1 VSGSR
6 IELVS
11 KSALTRWLER
21 ANPAVFAGH
30 AIVAAFGAYFCMY
43 GFRKPF
49 SVADFE
55 STVDLFGAAVTEK
68 SVLVVAQAIG
78 YMVSKFL
85 GIKIVSELAPTRR
98 AIAIV
103 VFIALAELALFLFG
117 VTPAPYRALFLFLNG
132 LPLGMIWGL
141 VFGFLEGR
149 RSSEVLGAGLSASFI
164 VASGAVK
171 SVGKAL
177 MAQGISETWMPF
189 VTGLVFIVPLVFF
202 VYLLRALPPPT
213 PEDEALRVKRAPM
226 DGKARLGFFAALWPG
241 LVSLVV
247 LYMLLTAY
255 RDFRDNFASNLWA
268 AIGYEDT
275 PSIFTISEIPVAIAV
290 LVPLALVMRIGD
302 NRKALFVIH
311 ALIGAG
317 VVLIGGSTLLY
328 QAGILDPA
336 IWMITVGIGLYLG
349 YVPFNCI
356 LFDRLVAS
364 VGIVATAGFLIYV
377 ADAFGY
383 LGSVGLLAY
392 KEFAEPDLSWL
403 EFFVTMSYVT
413 TFVCAAALAYSL
425 FYFYRRRAN
434 SRPA

>member
-1 VSGSR
+1 M
-6 IELVS
+6 S

-21 ANPAVFAGH
+21 AQGPVFAGY

-49 SVADFE
+49 SAGTFDA
-55 STVDLFGAAVTEK
+55 TVDLFGAELTEK
-68 SVLVVAQAIG
+68 SVLVVAQAVG
-78 YMVSKFL
+78 YMLSKFL
-85 GIKIVSELAPTRR
+85 GIKIVSELAPARR
-98 AIAIV
+98 AIAIL
-103 VFIALAELALFLFG
+103 VFIALAELALLLFG
-117 VTPAPYRALFLFLNG
+117 VTPAPYRAIFLFLNG

-171 SVGKAL
+171 SVAKAL
-177 MAQGISETWMPF
+177 MDQGVPEDWMPF
-189 VTGLVFIVPLVFF
+189 VTGLVFVVPLVFF

-226 DGKARLGFFAALWPG
+226 DGKARLRFFAALWPG

-255 RDFRDNFASNLWA
+255 RDFRDNFAREIWD
-268 AIGYEDT
+268 AIGYSDT

-302 NRKALFVIH
+302 NRKALLVIH

-317 VVLIGGSTLLY
+317 VVLVGGSTLLY

-336 IWMITVGIGLYLG
+336 IWMINVGIGLYLG

-425 FYFYRRRAN
+425 YYFWRR
-434 SRPA
+434 SRTG

>member
-1 VSGSR
+1 MA
-6 IELVS
+6 

-21 ANPAVFAGH
+21 TPAAAFNTY

-49 SVADFE
+49 SVGLFD
-55 STVDLFGAAVTEK
+55 SGVDLFGLTVSEK
-68 SVLVVAQAIG
+68 SVLIVAQAFG
-78 YMVSKFL
+78 YMLSKFL
-85 GIKIVSELAPTRR
+85 GIKVVSELAATRR
-98 AIAIV
+98 AIAII
-103 VFIALAELALFLFG
+103 VFIALAEISLLFFA
-117 VTPAPYRALFLFLNG
+117 VTPTPWRALLLFANG

-149 RSSEVLGAGLSASFI
+149 RSSELLGAGLSASFI

-177 MAQGISETWMPF
+177 MGAGVSEDWMPF
-189 VTGLVFIVPLVFF
+189 ATGLVFFVPLLLF

-213 PEDEALRVKRAPM
+213 AEDEALRVRRAPM
-226 DGKARLGFFAALWPG
+226 DGKARVRFFVALWPG
-241 LVSLVV
+241 LVSLTF

-255 RDFRDNFASNLWA
+255 RDFRDNFAREIWD

-275 PSIFTISEIPVAIAV
+275 PSIFTVSEIVVAFAV
-290 LVPLALVMRIGD
+290 LVPLALVMRVRD
-302 NRKALFVIH
+302 NRRALFVIH
-311 ALIGAG
+311 ALILAG
-317 VVLIGGSTLLY
+317 VVLVGASTLLFS
-328 QAGILDPA
+328 AGLLDPA
-336 IWMITVGIGLYLG
+336 AWMILVGIGLYLG

-383 LGSVGLLAY
+383 LGSVALLSY
-392 KEFAEPDLSWL
+392 KELAEPELSWL
-403 EFFVTMSYVT
+403 EFFTTMSYVT
-413 TFVCAAALAYSL
+413 AIVCAIALAGSL
-425 FYFYRRRAN
+425 YYFKRR
-434 SRPA
+434 SSPPAKRD